1 MLLKI
6 QDKEY
11 LLRYDINAL
20 ILLEDITGQSI
31 TNALNEDMGIKM
43 LRNLLYVGLKRNHK
57 EITIEGV
64 GDLIQEYLDADG
76 DMEKL
81 SELITVAFSE
91 SNLTS
96 KKK

>member
-20 ILLEDITGQSI
+20 ILLEEITGQSI
-31 TNALNEDMGIKM
+31 TNALKEDMGIKM

-57 EITIEGV
+57 EITLESV
-64 GDLIQEYLDADG
+64 GDLIEEYLDADG

-81 SELITVAFSE
+81 SELITVAFSK
-91 SNLTS
+91 SSLTS